1 MFTILLLVYRKP
13 IEGKQAL
20 ERWVSMVGL
29 IAFLVAANSAKLTAA
44 GPGQTQEYGVC
55 MRLARMSPDEGFVM
69 ALAWTDAGGGGAAKH
84 CEAVSLFS
92 MGQYLEAAAR
102 LEALANE
109 LRSNILLRSELLA
122 QAGQAWHQACESER
136 AILIYSLAVNI
147 SPTDPDIRIDR
158 AMVHAERGQYEMV
171 IDDLNVALAANPL
184 MVQALILR
192 ASANRHLNKLDLAL
206 QDALQAI
213 EISTDYPEAYLE
225 RGNIKRLLNDL
236 DGARQDWL
244 VLLTRFQGTPA
255 ADSAQRNLQKLDL
268 RAE

>member
-1 MFTILLLVYRKP
+1 MEKVSQLPKTIKL
-13 IEGKQAL
+13 
-20 ERWVSMVGL
+20 
-29 IAFLVAANSAKLTAA
+29 FNFAKKK
-44 GPGQTQEYGVC
+44 V
-55 MRLARMSPDEGFVM
+55 RL
-69 ALAWTDAGGGGAAKH
+69 
-84 CEAVSLFS
+84 
-92 MGQYLEAAAR
+92 
-102 LEALANE
+102 
-109 LRSNILLRSELLA
+109 
-122 QAGQAWHQACESER
+122 
-136 AILIYSLAVNI
+136 
-147 SPTDPDIRIDR
+147 
-158 AMVHAERGQYEMV
+158 RGQYKIAIE
-171 IDDLNVALAANPL
+171 DLDAALAANPS

-206 QDALQAI
+206 QDALRAI